1 MTTLLYTTRAITGG
15 QTVSLLQNMSV
26 AEKLDSSFG
35 FMNHS
40 KNPVNYAYI
49 NSMSGLKVLNE
60 ELPVSQ
66 FVHGLN
72 NWKEWY
78 ELVDVSH
85 LAKYDRIVVN
95 CGLLSEN
102 INLQRS
108 NKRIHQFVSH
118 RKEGLYFESTKLK
131 IAMIIALL
139 KLHREFGIPYYDMV
153 WDPEEA
159 NLGLFTDEYSVK
171 ENYYAYHG
179 YDIPRYGLQRLDSYS
194 YWLNNTEEV
203 SLFDGTEKTIDFV
216 FGGTFTTKKRKHLS
230 ESYQET
236 ASKFGVS
243 RIYVKDRFSETDT
256 TISKEKY
263 LAELKKSRFT
273 LAIPS
278 YDVTCMSIYRIQ
290 EALHN
295 DCLPLIHPLCQTKEL
310 EDSFNTDLKPLIF
323 NSDSSIIPEYD
334 RLQLLEHYKKVFLK
348 PERFF
353 NETNCS

>member
-1 MTTLLYTTRAITGG
+1 MTTLLYTSRSITGA
-15 QTVSLLQNMSV
+15 QSVSLLQNMSV
-26 AEKLDSSFG
+26 VEKLDSSFG

-40 KNPVNYAYI
+40 KNQVNSAYI
-49 NSMSGLKVLNE
+49 NSVSGLNVLNE
-60 ELPVSQ
+60 ELPLSQ
-66 FVHGLN
+66 FVDDLS

-108 NKRIHQFVSH
+108 NKRIHEFVSK
-118 RKEGLYFESTKLK
+118 RREGLTFDSTRRQ
-131 IAMIIALL
+131 IAIIIALL
-139 KLHREFGIPYYDMV
+139 KLHREYGIPYYDMV

-159 NLGLFTDEYSVK
+159 NIGLFTDEYSAK

-179 YDIPRYGLQRLDSYS
+179 YDIPRYGLRRLDSYS
-194 YWLNNTEEV
+194 DWLVNYEEV
-203 SLFDGTEKTIDFV
+203 SLFGDTEKTIDFV

-236 ASKFGVS
+236 ANKFGVS

-263 LAELKKSRFT
+263 LSELKKSRFT

-278 YDVTCMSIYRIQ
+278 YDITCMSIYRIQ

-295 DCLPLIHPLCQTKEL
+295 NCLPLIHPLCQTKEL
-310 EDSFNTDLKPLIF
+310 EDSFNTDIKPLIF
-323 NSDSSIIPEYD
+323 NSDSSVIPEYD
-334 RLQLLEHYKKVFLK
+334 RLQLLEHYKSVFLK